1 MKCLTCKTTSSLSKE
16 RTSNLIFCGK
26 KCQKEHYIGLK
37 TFVYDYETKG
47 PILVKDDPNIVGLIS
62 NDLQVF
68 EITRDQAKELKTIDD
83 MLQDVRNTD
92 TPIKIDVKGE
102 ILQIVVSYLK
112 LGNRV
117 NIIEYSKDS
126 DKIIQLFQ
134 LANYLNY
141 EYLINNEF
149 IEESS
154 LTLIHLSKLK
164 PERFNYFYRTF
175 IKNYVDKFEII
186 KNPSTFG
193 ALENAC
199 NNENVLLVEL
209 ILEKS
214 KLEIT
219 HQILIY
225 LIKLNNAEVLEKH
238 ILNSMIDLG
247 INNQE
252 LLGYA
257 NYENYLESLKVLIKI
272 GSDYGVD
279 VTVKNN
285 IIIKTQIGNGNMDIV
300 KLLLA
305 TKKINIDKGI
315 IDNAIM
321 YQRHEI
327 FKLLFNSIHNQHDTL
342 ITSIRYNNYE
352 AFNKIR
358 SIYND
363 LSDQHYLACVKYGRY
378 DMFKD
383 LAINMDT
390 EILQKCFKEACNLGL
405 KNFVKFILKTF
416 PNNEYDYEYGKK
428 RAEANEHYEMV
439 EYLKSLTSNKRIKN

>member
-16 RTSNLIFCGK
+16 RNSNLIFCGK

-37 TFVYDYETKG
+37 TFIYDYETKG
-47 PILVKDDPNIVGLIS
+47 PILVKDDPNIIGLIS

-68 EITRDQAKELKTIDD
+68 EITREQAKELKTIDSL
-83 MLQDVRNTD
+83 LQDVSNTD
-92 TPIKIDVKGE
+92 TPIKIDVNGE

-126 DKIIQLFQ
+126 DKIIQVFQ

-154 LTLIHLSKLK
+154 STLIHLSKLK

-175 IKNYVDKFEII
+175 IKNYVDRFEII
-186 KNPSTFG
+186 KNLSTFA
-193 ALENAC
+193 ALENGC
-199 NNENVLLVEL
+199 NNGNVLLVEL

-214 KLEIT
+214 NLEIT
-219 HQILIY
+219 YQILIY
-225 LIKLNNAEVLEKH
+225 LIKLNNAEVFEKN
-238 ILNSMIDLG
+238 ILKNMIDLG
-247 INNQE
+247 KNNQE

-257 NYENYLESLKVLIKI
+257 NYENYLESLKVLIKL

-285 IIIKTQIGNGNMDIV
+285 IVIKTQIGNGNLDIV

-305 TKKINIDKGI
+305 TKKIDIDKGI

-321 YQRHEI
+321 YQRYEI
-327 FKLLFNSIHNQHDTL
+327 FKLLFNSIHNQHDAL

-358 SIYND
+358 SVYND
-363 LSDQHYLACVKYGRY
+363 FSDQHYLACVKYGRY

-416 PNNEYDYEYGKK
+416 PNNEYDYEYGRK

>member
-1 MKCLTCKTTSSLSKE
+1 M
-16 RTSNLIFCGK
+16 
-26 KCQKEHYIGLK
+26 
-37 TFVYDYETKG
+37 
-47 PILVKDDPNIVGLIS
+47 
-62 NDLQVF
+62 
-68 EITRDQAKELKTIDD
+68 
-83 MLQDVRNTD
+83 
-92 TPIKIDVKGE
+92 
-102 ILQIVVSYLK
+102 
-112 LGNRV
+112 
-117 NIIEYSKDS
+117 
-126 DKIIQLFQ
+126 
-134 LANYLNY
+134 
-141 EYLINNEF
+141 
-149 IEESS
+149 
-154 LTLIHLSKLK
+154 
-164 PERFNYFYRTF
+164 
-175 IKNYVDKFEII
+175 
-186 KNPSTFG
+186 
-193 ALENAC
+193 LENAC

-327 FKLLFNSIHNQHDTL
+327 FKLLFNSIHNQHDAL

-416 PNNEYDYEYGKK
+416 PNNEYDYEYGRK